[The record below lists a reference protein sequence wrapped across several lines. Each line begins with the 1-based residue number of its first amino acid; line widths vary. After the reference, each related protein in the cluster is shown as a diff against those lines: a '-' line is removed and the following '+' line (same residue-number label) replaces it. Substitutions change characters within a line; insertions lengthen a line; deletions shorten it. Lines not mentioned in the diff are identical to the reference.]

1 MAIQHSTLC
10 LSDPAQASTLASI
23 EAIRP
28 QLSTDERDDL
38 YKRKRPV
45 AIAEYLATRW
55 IARKLA
61 EKIVPGTAS
70 NDWYVVKSLDGRPAL
85 ESRHGGFLHL
95 SISHKYPWV
104 AVAVS
109 DSQPVGI
116 DVDKVPEFTSPAQE
130 RSWIQ
135 SIASAGFA
143 SQELDSMH
151 DHTANGLITR
161 WTQKE
166 AIAKA
171 TSQVGLAGLRSIDT
185 RLIESAELQ
194 ERNQFL
200 WRGGNHNIALW
211 CGQLD
216 PEHFMTLAWEGTNS
230 NDTISVREAVQSPD

>member
-28 QLSTDERDDL
+28 QLSADERDEL
-38 YKRKRPV
+38 NKRKRPE

-55 IARKLA
+55 IARKLG
-61 EKIVPGTAS
+61 EKIVPNTAS
-70 NDWYVVKSLDGRPAL
+70 SDWHVVKAIDGRPAL
-85 ESRHGGFLHL
+85 ESRHGGCLYL
-95 SISHKYPWV
+95 SISHKHPWV
-104 AVAVS
+104 AVAAS

-116 DVDKVPEFTSPAQE
+116 DIEKVPEFTSPVQE

-151 DHTANGLITR
+151 DQTVYDLIRR

-185 RLIESAELQ
+185 RRIESMESQ

-200 WRGGNHNIALW
+200 WRSGNHNISLW

-216 PEHFMTLAWEGTNS
+216 PKHFMTLAWQAINCNETF
-230 NDTISVREAVQSPD
+230 VL

>member
-1 MAIQHSTLC
+1 MAIEYSTLC

-23 EAIRP
+23 EALRT
-28 QLSTDERDDL
+28 QLSADERDEL
-38 YKRKRPV
+38 NKRKRSE

-61 EKIVPGTAS
+61 EKIVPDTAS
-70 NDWYVVKSLDGRPAL
+70 SDWHIVKAADGLPSLK
-85 ESRHGGFLHL
+85 SRHGGCLYL

-104 AVAVS
+104 AVAAS

-116 DVDKVPEFTSPAQE
+116 DIDKVPEFTSPAQE
-130 RSWIQ
+130 RSWLQ
-135 SIASAGFA
+135 AIATAGFA
-143 SQELDSMH
+143 SQELDSKH
-151 DHTANGLITR
+151 DHTAFDLISR

-185 RLIESAELQ
+185 RLIESVEPH
-194 ERNQFL
+194 ERKQFV
-200 WRGGNHNIALW
+200 WRNGNHNISLW

-216 PEHFMTLAWEGTNS
+216 PKHFMTLAWEATNC
-230 NDTISVREAVQSPD
+230 NDTPSS

>member
-1 MAIQHSTLC
+1 M
-10 LSDPAQASTLASI
+10 
-23 EAIRP
+23 
-28 QLSTDERDDL
+28 
-38 YKRKRPV
+38 
-45 AIAEYLATRW
+45 
-55 IARKLA
+55 
-61 EKIVPGTAS
+61 
-70 NDWYVVKSLDGRPAL
+70 
-85 ESRHGGFLHL
+85 

-116 DVDKVPEFTSPAQE
+116 DVEKVPEFTSPAQE

-143 SQELDSMH
+143 SHELDSLH
-151 DHTANGLITR
+151 DHIAFDLIRR

-185 RLIESAELQ
+185 RLIEFMEHQ

-200 WRGGNHNIALW
+200 WRSGNHNISLW

-216 PEHFMTLAWEGTNS
+216 PKHFMTLAWEATNC
-230 NDTISVREAVQSPD
+230 NDTLVL

>member
-23 EAIRP
+23 EAMRP
-28 QLSTDERDDL
+28 QLSTDEQNDL
-38 YKRKRPV
+38 NKRKRPE

-55 IARKLA
+55 IARQLG
-61 EKIVPGTAS
+61 EKIVPDIAS
-70 NDWYVVKSLDGRPAL
+70 SDWHIVKATDGCPSL
-85 ESRHGGFLHL
+85 ESRHGGCLYL
-95 SISHKYPWV
+95 SISHKHPWV
-104 AVAVS
+104 AVAAS

-116 DVDKVPEFTSPAQE
+116 DIEKVPAFTSPAQE

-135 SIASAGFA
+135 AIATAGFA
-143 SQELDSMH
+143 SQELDSICEL
-151 DHTANGLITR
+151 TAFDLIRR

-185 RLIESAELQ
+185 RRIESMESPGI
-194 ERNQFL
+194 NQFV
-200 WRGGNHNIALW
+200 WRHGKHNVVLW

-216 PEHFMTLAWEGTNS
+216 PKHFMTLAWEATNC
-230 NDTISVREAVQSPD
+230 NDAVA